1 MYFPP
6 LLAVSSGEAVSG
18 AGAGLSV
25 LAGRSTPSF
34 YASGSSCMGVS
45 PAPTQDSQ
53 APGFL
58 ETGIQP
64 LLRHLLPALPLGEG
78 PQPGQA
84 PAQPPRCGVSGLHL
98 DLLGSVEVQ
107 TGCDRAVGNV
117 SCLLRSFC
125 GPSPVS
131 LVTLWGH
138 LLFLS
143 PLAFLYPSGWAW

>member
-1 MYFPP
+1 MVQGQGCLSLLGDP
-6 LLAVSSGEAVSG
+6 LL
-18 AGAGLSV
+18 
-25 LAGRSTPSF
+25 PSPL

-45 PAPTQDSQ
+45 PARLRIPRHQVSQ

-64 LLRHLLPALPLGEG
+64 LLRQLLPALPLGEG
-78 PQPGQA
+78 PQPGRA

-98 DLLGSVEVQ
+98 GLLGSLEVQ
-107 TGCDRAVGNV
+107 TGCDRAVGKV

-131 LVTLWGH
+131 LVTLRGH

-143 PLAFLYPSGWAW
+143 PLAFLYPSQWAW